1 MGKIYKFQYLFVH
14 AGIDSKENL
23 SDQLKKITYSQDQMI
38 FFIKLIKLKR
48 L

>member
-23 SDQLKKITYSQDQMI
+23 SDQLRYRIEQIIECLRMC
-38 FFIKLIKLKR
+38 FR
-48 L
+48 